1 MLSVA
6 GSPVL
11 PCVVQQP
18 EAAALCLLSG
28 ALHSCHDTAVLQDLR
43 PTSQGARAN
52 PTDPDIHSRGKVFSL
67 FCGGFFKLLSSVS
80 HNPSP
85 LLPFLPQSVFSWP
98 VQSCNNPTKH

>member
-1 MLSVA
+1 MLPVA

-52 PTDPDIHSRGKVFSL
+52 PADPDIHSRGKVFSL
-67 FCGGFFKLLSSVS
+67 FCGGFF
-80 HNPSP
+80 PS
-85 LLPFLPQSVFSWP
+85 
-98 VQSCNNPTKH
+98 C